1 MQFYAHLC
9 PSFTTPSNT
18 YFQAQRKYHA
28 TESSYGARQTTSP
41 DIKRW
46 MPHMP
51 EPREATT
58 EQLSY
63 VIHSMLLAHQTG
75 ILKVERSYGNIIEEG
90 TIVFING
97 QVVQAAASQYR
108 GAEASI
114 DQLRGVEALNRLS
127 EWGFCRF
134 IFLQTSIEEL
144 SQLSQRLLGSPN
156 TPPPPRQFSPAP
168 SPHTPPPNFRPGS
181 ERRADTRPLS
191 AVTRPIPIVTG
202 QMPTI
207 NTPAPPPMGIPY
219 RLQEGPAALQ
229 YIEQMK
235 LSRTHRRL
243 FLLIDGKR
251 PAPDLAHLMG
261 KAPEEIYQLLY
272 DLERTGLIKRTE
284 TH

>member
-1 MQFYAHLC
+1 
-9 PSFTTPSNT
+9 
-18 YFQAQRKYHA
+18 
-28 TESSYGARQTTSP
+28 
-41 DIKRW
+41 
-46 MPHMP
+46 MP
-51 EPREATT
+51 ESREATT

-90 TIVFING
+90 TIIFING

-108 GAEASI
+108 GTEASI

-134 IFLQTSIEEL
+134 IFLQTSVEEL
-144 SQLSQRLLGSPN
+144 SQINQRLLGNPN
-156 TPPPPRQFSPAP
+156 TPPQLSPTP
-168 SPHTPPPNFRPGS
+168 TPHTPPPNSRPGS
-181 ERRADTRPLS
+181 ERRTDTRPLS

-202 QMPTI
+202 QIPTI
-207 NTPAPPPMGIPY
+207 KTPDTPPPMGIPY
-219 RLQEGPAALQ
+219 RLQDGPAALQ

-261 KAPEEIYQLLY
+261 KAPEEVYRLLF
-272 DLERTGLIKRTE
+272 DLERAGLIKRTE
-284 TH
+284 AR

>member
-1 MQFYAHLC
+1 
-9 PSFTTPSNT
+9 
-18 YFQAQRKYHA
+18 
-28 TESSYGARQTTSP
+28 
-41 DIKRW
+41 
-46 MPHMP
+46 MP

-75 ILKVERSYGNIIEEG
+75 ILKVERSFGNIIEEG

-134 IFLQTSIEEL
+134 IFLQTSVEEL
-144 SQLSQRLLGSPN
+144 SQISQRLLAGPN
-156 TPPPPRQFSPAP
+156 ASPAP
-168 SPHTPPPNFRPGS
+168 PPQLSPTPTPHTPPPNFRPGN

-191 AVTRPIPIVTG
+191 SVTRPIPIVTG
-202 QMPTI
+202 QMPAI
-207 NTPAPPPMGIPY
+207 NTPAPVGIPY

-261 KAPEEIYQLLY
+261 KPPEEVYRLLY
-272 DLERTGLIKRTE
+272 DLERAGLIKRTE
-284 TH
+284 TR